1 MPKNSTVQQADHTE
15 ESPLHIQ
22 LPNNRQSG
30 GKNTKC
36 TRGQYK
42 SPRLPPSLGSP
53 PRLNTQQAN
62 LAQQSLQE
70 NGGGGGGA
78 EAPISQIF
86 TVTFTCVQSLS
97 RVWLCDPMDCS
108 QAASSVHRIFQAGIL
123 RWVAIS
129 YSRAS
134 SRPSD
139 STCVSLHFLRWKADS
154 LPLHHLSPFGDLF
167 SPT

>member
-1 MPKNSTVQQADHTE
+1 MHSGAVQVPAAAPLPGFLTSAEHPASQF
-15 ESPLHIQ
+15 SP
-22 LPNNRQSG
+22 
-30 GKNTKC
+30 TAC
-36 TRGQYK
+36 TGQWWWW
-42 SPRLPPSLGSP
+42 
-53 PRLNTQQAN
+53 
-62 LAQQSLQE
+62 
-70 NGGGGGGA
+70 GA
-78 EAPISQIF
+78 EAPISLIF

-97 RVWLCDPMDCS
+97 HVWLCDPLDCS
-108 QAASSVHRIFQAGIL
+108 QAGSSVHRIFQAGIL

>member
-1 MPKNSTVQQADHTE
+1 MHSGAVQVPAAAPLPGFPTSAEHPASQF
-15 ESPLHIQ
+15 SPTAFTGKWWW
-22 LPNNRQSG
+22 G
-30 GKNTKC
+30 GCWGPHFSNIHC
-36 TRGQYK
+36 HL
-42 SPRLPPSLGSP
+42 SWWW
-53 PRLNTQQAN
+53 
-62 LAQQSLQE
+62 
-70 NGGGGGGA
+70 GGGA
-78 EAPISQIF
+78 EAPISLIF

-108 QAASSVHRIFQAGIL
+108 QAGSSVHRIFQAGIL

-134 SRPSD
+134 FRPSD